1 MPAKSRIGRWRG
13 ATKANILRAMTPLR
27 AIRFAAIGFGIGIAA
42 LAGVAAYLWLLSETI
57 IQRHYPL
64 FSMDV
69 YYKTDA
75 ATLARGE
82 HILKLTGCAGCH
94 GENLRGALIKPYP
107 WFPIWAPNLTRS
119 LRTLNDE
126 QFARAVKF
134 GVHPDGTSLWAMPS
148 SSYMYMNDTD
158 LSDMIAYIH
167 SLPAEGKTK
176 PSPRFSVTARIA
188 VLRGDLEPSALD
200 MSENAS
206 SLDLGPRYQGGRY
219 LARIS
224 CTVCHQLDLAGTPD
238 GRVPNL
244 TALRRYSLRDFFGL
258 LREGK
263 ARRPVPAHRDLARTR
278 FNTLKDY
285 EVMALYDYLS
295 ARAAALPPDGR

>member
-1 MPAKSRIGRWRG
+1 
-13 ATKANILRAMTPLR
+13 MTPLR
-27 AIRFAAIGFGIGIAA
+27 AIRFAAIGFGIGIAVM
-42 LAGVAAYLWLLSETI
+42 AGVLVYGWLVSETI

-75 ATLARGE
+75 ATLARGQ

-94 GENLRGALIKPYP
+94 GETLRGARIKPYS
-107 WFPIWAPNLTRS
+107 WFKIWAPNLTRS
-119 LRTLNDE
+119 LQTLNDE

-148 SSYMYMNDTD
+148 ASYMYMNDAD
-158 LSDMIAYIH
+158 LSDMIAYLH
-167 SLPAEGKTK
+167 SMPVGGSATPPPKFK
-176 PSPRFSVTARIA
+176 AVARLA
-188 VLRGDLEPSALD
+188 VLRGDLAPSALD
-200 MSENAS
+200 MSENVS

-219 LARIS
+219 LARLS
-224 CTVCHQLDLAGTPD
+224 CSVCHGLDLTGTAD

-244 TALRRYSLRDFFGL
+244 TALRRYNLRDLFGL
-258 LREGK
+258 LRDGK
-263 ARRPVPAHRDLARTR
+263 AKRSVPAHRDLARTR
-278 FNTLKDY
+278 FNAFKDY

-295 ARAAALPPDGR
+295 TRAAALPPDGR

>member
-1 MPAKSRIGRWRG
+1 M
-13 ATKANILRAMTPLR
+13 MTPLR
-27 AIRFAAIGFGIGIAA
+27 AIRFAAIGFGIAIAA
-42 LAGVAAYLWLLSETI
+42 LAGVLVYLWLLSETI

-75 ATLARGE
+75 ATLARGQ

-94 GENLRGALIKPYP
+94 GENLHGALIKPYP
-107 WFPIWAPNLTRS
+107 WFPVWAPNLTRS
-119 LRTLNDE
+119 LKTLNDE

-148 SSYMYMNDTD
+148 ASYMYMNDAD
-158 LSDMIAYIH
+158 LSDMIAYLH
-167 SLPAEGKTK
+167 SLPVGGKTTPPPHFK
-176 PSPRFSVTARIA
+176 KVARIA
-188 VLRGDLEPSALD
+188 VLRGDLKPAALD
-200 MSENAS
+200 MSENES

-219 LARIS
+219 LARVS
-224 CTVCHQLDLAGTPD
+224 CSVCHGLDLSGTSD

-244 TALRRYSLRDFFGL
+244 TAMRRYALRDFFGL

-263 ARRPVPAHRDLARTR
+263 AKRPLPVHRDLARTR
-278 FNTLKDY
+278 FHDFKDY

-295 ARAAALPPDGR
+295 ARATALPPDGR